1 MILRA
6 LLGLGAAL
14 SLVYFFGA
22 ARRRPAQKLGV
33 SLTFGSIALFA
44 LFPDASHEVARW
56 FGVGRGVDFVLYL
69 SSFTLLGLTFSLYL
83 GQRDLSDALTS
94 LARADALKGAC
105 ANEQDVSLGE
115 PLPQPLVWVVVPIYN
130 EEEVIEGVLSE
141 LIEAGYAVIAVDDGS
156 PDRSAERVAA
166 LPVHLI
172 KHPINLGQGA
182 ALQTGFDYA
191 LQQGAEVVVTFDADG
206 QHRVED
212 IARLLSALEAEAEP
226 SARVEAA
233 LGSRFLEGAGAE
245 GMPWRRA
252 LLLRGA
258 VLFTRWVGGVEVS
271 DSHNGLRALRAS
283 ALRRVR
289 LTQPRMAHAS
299 ELLHELKR
307 QEVRF
312 VEVAVRVRYTERSL
326 AKGQRALG
334 ALNILFD
341 LWVRRWFG

>member
-44 LFPDASHEVARW
+44 LFPNASHEVARW

-69 SSFTLLGLTFSLYL
+69 SIFTLLGLTFSLYL
-83 GQRDLSDALTS
+83 GQRDLSDALTA
-94 LARADALKGAC
+94 LARSEALRGAR
-105 ANEQDVSLGE
+105 APEQS
-115 PLPQPLVWVVVPIYN
+115 QPLKVPSVWVVVPIYN
-130 EEEVIEGVLSE
+130 EAEVIEAVLTE
-141 LIEAGYAVIAVDDGS
+141 LVEAGYAVIAVDDGS
-156 PDRSAERVAA
+156 PDGSAERVAP

-172 KHPINLGQGA
+172 QHPINLGQGA

-191 LQQGAEVVVTFDADG
+191 LKQGAEVVVTFDADG
-206 QHRVED
+206 QHRTED
-212 IARLLSALEAEAEP
+212 IARLLSALGETGGTSRE
-226 SARVEAA
+226 VEAA

-283 ALRRVR
+283 ALKRVR

-307 QEVRF
+307 QEVSF
-312 VEVAVRVRYTERSL
+312 AEVPVRVRYTARSL
-326 AKGQRALG
+326 AKGQSALG